1 VTDYRGVDWEQ
12 GPEWA
17 ELRRYRV
24 ERLTGAMRKEGL
36 DAVLFT
42 RLDAIR
48 YATSFRPIYSMWF
61 YGTRY
66 VAIVTA
72 EGHITFLVASG
83 DHARV
88 AQTMPW
94 LTDLVPFPFVMAE
107 GVPLIVGA
115 IDRLGLGK
123 ARIGLDIM
131 PVAVLLALR
140 ESLPEVTFVDG
151 VGVLEE
157 ARRIKH
163 PVEVEMLRGAAA
175 LADIGMQA
183 ALAKVRD
190 GVPEISVSTAAAAAM
205 MEAGSEDIP
214 YYPLVISGSHV
225 WLKYRFPTAKRLRRG
240 ETVWIDCGACIYN
253 GYNGDIAR
261 IAVVE
266 GRVTEE
272 QRRIYRT
279 IYDMLQAVIEAARP
293 GTDIETLNAA
303 VMDVAREA
311 GYEEFCAPVIL
322 GHGIGTDLH
331 ELPAIG
337 EKVKV
342 GGGSSAAPPG
352 RLEPNMVISAEPG
365 IIVPGVGGGH
375 LEDMI
380 FVGSGGPEVLTR
392 TPFENWLLE

>member
-1 VTDYRGVDWEQ
+1 MDYTGVDWEQ

-17 ELRRYRV
+17 ELRRYRL
-24 ERLTGAMRKEGL
+24 ERLTKAMRTEGL

-48 YATSFRPIYSMWF
+48 YTTSFRPVYSMWF
-61 YGTRY
+61 HGTRY

-72 EGHITFLVASG
+72 GGHVTFLVASG

-88 AQTMPW
+88 THTMPW

-107 GVPLIVGA
+107 GVPLIVRA
-115 IDRLGLGK
+115 IDRLGLGR
-123 ARIGLDIM
+123 ARIGLDMM

-140 ESLPEVTFVDG
+140 EHLPEATFVDG
-151 VGVLEE
+151 LGVLEE
-157 ARRIKH
+157 ARRLKH
-163 PVEVEMLRGAAA
+163 PLEVEMLRRAAA

-183 ALAKVRD
+183 ALARVRD

-214 YYPLVISGSHV
+214 YYPLVVSGPHA

-261 IAVVE
+261 IALVD
-266 GRVTEE
+266 GKVTHE

-279 IYDMLQAVIEAARP
+279 IYDMLQAVIGAARP
-293 GTDIETLNAA
+293 GTSIEALNAV
-303 VMDVAREA
+303 VMDVARKA

-331 ELPAIG
+331 EVPAIG
-337 EKVKV
+337 EKIKV
-342 GGGSSAAPPG
+342 REGSPTAPHG
-352 RLEPNMVISAEPG
+352 CLEPNMVISAEPG

-380 FVGSGGPEVLTR
+380 FVGSEGPEVLTR
-392 TPFENWLLE
+392 TPFEEWLLE